1 MRYIIIKAGNV
12 VTPSKSTYASVAL
25 LALILIKEK

>member
-1 MRYIIIKAGNV
+1 VLKAGNA

-25 LALILIKEK
+25 LALILITEK